1 MVQPVTDFLHHIKR
15 DTMLYMDIWK
25 HGKYLDTWSVVHV
38 LSGFILAGIF
48 YSTSYTFVQALVAAF
63 IALVAWEVFEWV
75 LKIIEPSMNVL
86 VDLVVGMLGFLCGA
100 YLYYVVSIPF
110 TISFYAV
117 VAITLSLA
125 AWGFIDFLKRGYR

>member
-1 MVQPVTDFLHHIKR
+1 
-15 DTMLYMDIWK
+15 
-25 HGKYLDTWSVVHV
+25 
-38 LSGFILAGIF
+38 LSGFLLAGIF

-100 YLYYVVSIPF
+100 YLYYVVQIPF
-110 TISFYAV
+110 AISFYGA

>member
-1 MVQPVTDFLHHIKR
+1 
-15 DTMLYMDIWK
+15 MDIWK
-25 HGKYLDTWSVVHV
+25 HGKYVDTWSVVHV
-38 LSGFILAGIF
+38 LSGFLLAGIF
-48 YSTSYTFVQALVAAF
+48 YSTSYTLVQAFVSAF

-100 YLYYVVSIPF
+100 YLYYVVQIPF
-110 TISFYAV
+110 AVSFYGAA
-117 VAITLSLA
+117 AITLGLA